1 MSTAQ
6 PETVDGRHSRVMV
19 ISQLP
24 PPLHGSTLM
33 TARLLDILAQSGW
46 ITRLVDRRFSQ
57 DIGQVGEASARKILL
72 AIGLWWRTLWVTLT
86 WKPRAVVFFATT
98 RTGSFLVD
106 WIVSEILRLCGA
118 RTVLYIHTVGFR
130 DLAARGAL
138 WNFFVRR
145 LLGSAHRIVTLGPTL
160 VADVAPFVAR
170 PETTVVCIANTP
182 TGLPDTLTPRPPS
195 TANVLFLS
203 NIIPGKG
210 ADVFVTIALA
220 LFRDGQPSSFALAG
234 PAGDAALVE
243 DIDARITA
251 ADASHAITRLGAVAG
266 ETKWDALTGAT
277 CLAFTSELIEAQPLT
292 IIEAMAC
299 GIPVVA
305 FRVGG
310 IPDLIIDGETGF
322 LVDAGDTAAFEAR
335 VRTLL
340 SDPDLREKM
349 ARAARARFEAGF
361 SELAFAGSWTAILT
375 GAGEMR

>member
-72 AIGLWWRTLWVTLT
+72 AIGLWWRTLWTTLT

-106 WIVSEILRLCGA
+106 WVVSEILRLCGA

-145 LLGSAHRIVTLGPTL
+145 MLGSAHRIVTLGPTL
-160 VADVAPFVAR
+160 VADVAPFVAQ
-170 PETTVVCIANTP
+170 PESTVVCIANTP
-182 TGLPDTLTPRPPS
+182 TGLPDALAPRLPTS
-195 TANVLFLS
+195 RNVLFLS

-210 ADVFVTIALA
+210 ADVFVSIALA
-220 LFRDGQPSSFALAG
+220 LFRDRDRATFALAG
-234 PAGDAALVE
+234 PAGDAALAE
-243 DIDARITA
+243 NIDARIGEV
-251 ADASHAITRLGAVAG
+251 DASHAITRLGAVAG

-310 IPDLIIDGETGF
+310 IPDLIEDGVTGF
-322 LVDAGDTAAFEAR
+322 LVDAGDTATFEAR

-340 SDPDLREKM
+340 NDAVLRERM
-349 ARAARARFEAGF
+349 ARAARTRFEQNF
-361 SELAFAGSWTAILT
+361 SELAFAGSWTAVLSET
-375 GAGEMR
+375 GEMR

>member
-6 PETVDGRHSRVMV
+6 PETVNGRHSRVMV

-46 ITRLVDRRFSQ
+46 TTRLVDRRFSQ
-57 DIGQVGEASARKILL
+57 DIGEVGTASARKILL
-72 AIGLWWRTLWVTLT
+72 AVGLWWRTLWTTLT

-106 WIVSEILRLCGA
+106 WIVSEILRLTGA

-130 DLAARGAL
+130 DLAARSGI
-138 WNFFVRR
+138 WSFFVRR
-145 LLGSAHRIVTLGPTL
+145 LLGSAHKIVTLGPTL
-160 VADVAPFVAR
+160 VADVAPFVPQ
-170 PETTVVCIANTP
+170 PESTVVCIANTP
-182 TGLPDTLTPRPPS
+182 TGLPEALTPQAPTTR
-195 TANVLFLS
+195 NVLFLS

-220 LFRDGQPSSFALAG
+220 LFRGRERGTFALAG
-234 PAGDAALVE
+234 PAGDSALVE
-243 DIDARITA
+243 NIDTRIREA
-251 ADASHAITRLGAVAG
+251 GAERSISRLGSVGG
-266 ETKWDALTGAT
+266 ETKWNALTGAS

-299 GIPVVA
+299 GTPVVA

-310 IPDLIIDGETGF
+310 IPDLIEDGVTGF
-322 LVDAGDTAAFEAR
+322 LVDAGDTISFEAR
-335 VRTLL
+335 VRSLL
-340 SDPDLREKM
+340 NDAVLRDRM
-349 ARAARARFEAGF
+349 ARAARARFEQNF
-361 SELAFAGSWTAILT
+361 SELAFAGSWTTVLT
-375 GAGEMR
+375 GAGDIR